1 MLEIFQNWCP
11 TGSRLDPE
19 WPKAVP
25 KKCKIGARM
34 RPDWIPIGYRLAFL
48 KKKST
53 PLLCKFE
60 HLFPK
65 IKHFAAHPP
74 PKDPPSPVLSQIRAA
89 QWNAVKIAM
98 IYIISY
104 GVAQLSELTF
114 PPSKQRWLKSWN
126 LLAVQILNFAL
137 SFPPLSSL
145 LSAGIFFFLLPPV
158 LPLA

>member
-1 MLEIFQNWCP
+1 MAKSGAKKMQNWCP
-11 TGSRLDPE
+11 NASRLDP
-19 WPKAVP
+19 
-25 KKCKIGARM
+25 
-34 RPDWIPIGYRLAFL
+34 DWIPPGFPQ

-74 PKDPPSPVLSQIRAA
+74 PKNPPSPVLSQIRAA